1 MGSVYSSKEPI
12 SSINKKKGGRT
23 MKRKFVLLSML
34 SLVVIFFFVTQNA
47 FSAAEKPIEL
57 KFASFLPVMHH
68 QHIEAFVPFAKEVEE
83 RTKGRVKVTLY
94 PSEAICKARD
104 LYDCALQGIA
114 ETAFF
119 IPSYTA
125 GRFPLTTVMELPI
138 GVPSAKVGTQVIWD
152 LYEKYF
158 KAEYAGVKLLSL
170 WTIQPAHIF
179 TTKKPIKTLE
189 DLRGLRIRSPGP
201 LQTITLKEF
210 GASPISMPAS
220 DLYDALQRGMVD
232 GMLTDFAALKGFRF
246 VEVVKYCTPANF
258 YSLPMGYA
266 ANLKSW
272 NSLPPDIQKIM
283 EELTGLRFAE
293 NNAKSFDKNDVIGRD
308 LSKGKVEIHELSA
321 EQKKIWAEKFKNI
334 YEKWVTDM
342 EAKGLP
348 GKKVYEDAL
357 SLLTKYSK

>member
-1 MGSVYSSKEPI
+1 ME
-12 SSINKKKGGRT
+12 
-23 MKRKFVLLSML
+23 RKFVLLSM
-34 SLVVIFFFVTQNA
+34 SLFLVIFFFATQNA

-57 KFASFLPVMHH
+57 KFASFLPTTHH
-68 QHIEAFVPFAKEVEE
+68 EHIEAFVPFAKEVEE
-83 RTKGRVKVTLY
+83 RTKGRVKMTIY
-94 PSEAICKARD
+94 PSEALCKARD
-104 LYDCALQGIA
+104 LYDCALQGVS
-114 ETAFF
+114 ETAYF

-138 GVPSAKVGTQVIWD
+138 GVPSAKVGTQVIWE
-152 LYEKYF
+152 LYQKYL

-210 GASPISMPAS
+210 GAAPISMPAS

-246 VEVVKYCTPANF
+246 VEVVKYCTLSNF

-266 ANLKSW
+266 INLKTW
-272 NSLPPDIQKIM
+272 NSLPPDIQKVL
-283 EELTGLRFAE
+283 EELGGFRFAE
-293 NNAKSFDKNDVIGRD
+293 ENAKSFDKNDLIGRD
-308 LSKGKVEIHELSA
+308 LSKGKVEMHELSA
-321 EQKKIWAEKFKNI
+321 EQKKIWAAKFKDVN
-334 YEKWVTDM
+334 EKWVADM

-348 GKKVYEDAL
+348 GKKVYEDAV
-357 SLLTKYSK
+357 SLLKKYSK

>member
-1 MGSVYSSKEPI
+1 MKTKFALLAVPLFSVI
-12 SSINKKKGGRT
+12 
-23 MKRKFVLLSML
+23 L
-34 SLVVIFFFVTQNA
+34 FFAAPNA

-57 KFASFLPVMHH
+57 KFASFLPPTHH
-68 QHIEAFVPFAKEVEE
+68 EHIEAFVPFAKEVEA
-83 RTKGRVKVTLY
+83 RTNGRVKITIY
-94 PSEAICKARD
+94 PSEALCKARD
-104 LYDCALQGIA
+104 LYDAALQGIS
-114 ETAFF
+114 ETAYF

-138 GVPSAKVGTQVIWD
+138 GVPSAEVGTHVIWD
-152 LYEKYF
+152 LYQKYL
-158 KAEYAGVKLLSL
+158 KSEYPGVKLLSL

-210 GASPISMPAS
+210 GAAPISMPAS

-246 VEVVKYCTPANF
+246 VEVVKYCTISNF

-266 ANLKSW
+266 INLKTW
-272 NSLPPDIQKIM
+272 NSLPPDIQKVM
-283 EELTGLRFAE
+283 EDVGGLRFAE
-293 NNAKSFDKNDVIGRD
+293 SNAKSFDRNDLVGRE
-308 LSKGKVEIHELSA
+308 LSKGKIEIHQLSP
-321 EQKKIWAEKFKNI
+321 EQKKIWAEKFKNVDD
-334 YEKWVTDM
+334 KWVADM

-348 GKKVYEDAL
+348 GKKVYQDTL
-357 SLLTKYSK
+357 SLLQKYSK